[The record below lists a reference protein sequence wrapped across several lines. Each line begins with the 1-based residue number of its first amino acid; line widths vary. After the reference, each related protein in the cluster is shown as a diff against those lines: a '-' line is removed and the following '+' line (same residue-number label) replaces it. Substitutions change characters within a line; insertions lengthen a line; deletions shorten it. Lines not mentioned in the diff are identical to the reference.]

1 MRWRL
6 KRTARLVLV
15 CATFALCLGATATAQ
30 MSQED
35 SQRTLIGL
43 DMNRTGR
50 GQFQKGRGGNAGG
63 RPKAADDRRVKSK
76 GSPATVN

>member
-6 KRTARLVLV
+6 KRTARLILV

-43 DMNRTGR
+43 DMNRTAEVNFR
-50 GQFQKGRGGNAGG
+50 
-63 RPKAADDRRVKSK
+63 KAAVAMPAAGPKQRTIG
-76 GSPATVN
+76 GSSPSAAPLP